1 MDKGFFFERNLL
13 ALSRFDPS
21 LCSRLSGAETTRGRY
36 KFIESRSG
44 ELIPALVDSSG
55 AAHPLHSLVDPRREG
70 TRLVSTLGSDGTDP
84 GFLII
89 FGLGGGF
96 HVEAALERP
105 GTEWVTVIDFDIH
118 GAAEL
123 LSSREY
129 IGIFNDPRF
138 RLLLDPSPPA
148 LEKHLLDRYK
158 PGICGG
164 IALLPLRT
172 RTDIGRQLFT
182 EATRVIKS
190 AIDTVSADYS
200 VQAYFGKRWF
210 SNIIRN
216 LPQAEQSLPAL
227 PPIRSAA
234 ICAAGPSL
242 DFQIPLLCETR
253 KKKERPFIIAADTA
267 LPSLLSA
274 GLEPDAVISIDCQ
287 HISYYHFMAG
297 LPERTML
304 FLDLASPPLVASR
317 SARPY
322 FFSGGHPLTR
332 YLSRHW
338 RPIPELDTSGAN
350 VGYAALS
357 LAEYLGARNIE
368 LYGADFSYPAGVTY
382 ARGSYIRGLFE
393 NRQNRCAS
401 LETLHSAFLYRTPL
415 SKQKSEQDYWYYET
429 KALAMYRRRLEDKVR
444 SITAG
449 ATAQV
454 SAIPGMGAPINLE
467 AASREDGG
475 PETKAAP
482 NSWVTPFPV
491 SIRRET
497 PAGSGGVYR
506 LFASGKASMTAREF
520 LRQYRNNI
528 ESLPVLAG
536 PVQPYLTALS
546 REENTIFTTLLPS
559 MAAIKHRL
567 PDSDIPGVVQAVREY
582 SIKELDKVLKGM
594 R

>member
-44 ELIPALVDSSG
+44 ESIPALVDSSG
-55 AAHPLHSLVDPRREG
+55 AAHPLHSLVDPRKEG
-70 TRLVSTLGSDGTDP
+70 KRLISTLGSE

-105 GTEWVTVIDFDIH
+105 GTEWVTVLDFDIN
-118 GAAEL
+118 GTAEL

-138 RLLLDPSPPA
+138 RLLVDPSGPI

-164 IALLPLRT
+164 ITLLPLRT
-172 RTDIGRQLFT
+172 RADLDRPLFT
-182 EATRVIKS
+182 EATEVIKS
-190 AIDTVSADYS
+190 AIDTVSTDYS

-216 LPQAEQSLPAL
+216 LPRAEQSLPAL
-227 PPIRSAA
+227 PPIRNAA

-242 DFQIPLLCETR
+242 DSQIPLLL
-253 KKKERPFIIAADTA
+253 KKKERPFIIAADTS

-297 LPERTML
+297 LPDHTLL
-304 FLDLASPPLVASR
+304 FLDLSSPPLLASR
-317 SARPY
+317 SKRPY

-332 YLSRHW
+332 YLSRYW

-350 VGYAALS
+350 VSYAALS
-357 LAEYLGARNIE
+357 LATYLGARNIE

-382 ARGSYIRGLFE
+382 ARGSYIRSLFE

-401 LETLHSAFLYRTPL
+401 LETLHSAFLFRTPL
-415 SKQKSEQDYWYYET
+415 SKQSPEQDYWYYET
-429 KALAMYRRRLEDKVR
+429 KVLAMYRQRLEDKIR
-444 SITAG
+444 SITAS
-449 ATAQV
+449 AVAQI
-454 SAIPGMGAPINLE
+454 SAAPGKGAPINLK
-467 AASREDGG
+467 AR
-475 PETKAAP
+475 PETKTASYP
-482 NSWVTPFPV
+482 GVTAFPEP
-491 SIRRET
+491 I
-497 PAGSGGVYR
+497 R
-506 LFASGKASMTAREF
+506 LFTSGKTSMGAREF
-520 LRQYRNNI
+520 LRQYRDNI
-528 ESLPVLAG
+528 EALPRLAG
-536 PVQPYLTALS
+536 PVEPYLNALS

-559 MAAIKHRL
+559 MAAIKHRTPNL
-567 PDSDIPGVVQAVREY
+567 YIPSVVQAVREY
-582 SIKELDKVLKGM
+582 SIGKLENVL
-594 R
+594 RSIV